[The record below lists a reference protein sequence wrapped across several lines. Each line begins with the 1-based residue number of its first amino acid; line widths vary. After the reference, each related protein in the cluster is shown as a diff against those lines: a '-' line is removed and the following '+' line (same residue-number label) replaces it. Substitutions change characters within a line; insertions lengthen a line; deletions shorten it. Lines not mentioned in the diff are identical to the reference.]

1 MLIFAYLTCFKCNYK
16 RFINRYKATCGVPV
30 HKPKLSSTF
39 RIVGGMPAVAN
50 SWPWQVYLS
59 IDDITI
65 GCGAALIT
73 DQWLGIKKLLLK
85 SLFN

>member
-1 MLIFAYLTCFKCNYK
+1 MCFKCNYI
-16 RFINRYKATCGVPV
+16 INRFKATCGVPV

-59 IDDITI
+59 IDDITV

-73 DQWLGIKKLLLK
+73 DQWLGTKKLLLK
-85 SLFN
+85 PLFN